1 MKFNRFFL
9 IILILGLI
17 LGVWTIKR
25 NLFSKEVLKFEILGQ
40 NEVSVGETNEIVV
53 KFKNNGNFRLE
64 EPELLI
70 EFPEGTQTENN
81 EILTRKVIKKE
92 EMGGMIY
99 PGEEKSF
106 SFKVKFFGKEDETKE
121 IYAFLTYRPKNL
133 RSFFKNETKFTF
145 QVKVPLTFEIDIP
158 SQIESEKEFRFNIY
172 YFSHVSSPLSNL
184 KIQVEW
190 PSGFE
195 FIDSQPKS
203 LEQKEW
209 LIPSLNKFEGKK
221 IEILGKIH
229 GEIQEPKIFRA
240 KIGFIFGGQF
250 IVLKEIS
257 KAAEIAKSSIFLRQE
272 INGNPEYSPLPG
284 EWLHYEIFFKNIGEK
299 PLENLILF
307 CNLSGDAFDFSTFK
321 SDLGSFQDSVKMIIF
336 DWQKNSSLKL
346 LQPLEEGRVDFWIK
360 LKDDPKEIQVPDLK
374 SVIIIGQTRQEFIT
388 KLSSTLEF
396 SEKGYFFD
404 EVFGNSGP
412 LPPKIGEKTTFTIF
426 WEIKSTFSPLKDVK
440 VKASLPENVNLTGKI
455 FPETE
460 FSKFSFDSDSR
471 EILWVPGDLN
481 EKESKTLVFQIEILP
496 QKNDVGTTP
505 NLIEKVEVLGYD
517 ALVQKEVKLTF
528 PEITTFLKDDP
539 QITLEKATV
548 IK

>member
-1 MKFNRFFL
+1 
-9 IILILGLI
+9 
-17 LGVWTIKR
+17 
-25 NLFSKEVLKFEILGQ
+25 
-40 NEVSVGETNEIVV
+40 
-53 KFKNNGNFRLE
+53 
-64 EPELLI
+64 
-70 EFPEGTQTENN
+70 
-81 EILTRKVIKKE
+81 
-92 EMGGMIY
+92 
-99 PGEEKSF
+99 
-106 SFKVKFFGKEDETKE
+106 
-121 IYAFLTYRPKNL
+121 
-133 RSFFKNETKFTF
+133 
-145 QVKVPLTFEIDIP
+145 
-158 SQIESEKEFRFNIY
+158 
-172 YFSHVSSPLSNL
+172 
-184 KIQVEW
+184 
-190 PSGFE
+190 
-195 FIDSQPKS
+195 
-203 LEQKEW
+203 
-209 LIPSLNKFEGKK
+209 
-221 IEILGKIH
+221 
-229 GEIQEPKIFRA
+229 
-240 KIGFIFGGQF
+240 
-250 IVLKEIS
+250 LKEIS
-257 KAAEIAKSSIFLRQE
+257 KAAEIAKSSIFVRQE

-360 LKDDPKEIQVPDLK
+360 LKDDPKEIQVPALK

-440 VKASLPENVNLTGKI
+440 VKANLPENVNLTGKI

-505 NLIEKVEVLGYD
+505 NLIGKVEVLGYD